1 MLKADGFDEAIIG
14 VTYDMVVQEERLIYS
29 VDKCVE
35 ILVKR
40 DEMTSEEAI
49 EYMDFN
55 VLGAYIGKDQPV
67 FLSEYEE

>member
-67 FLSEYEE
+67 FLNEYEE

>member
-55 VLGAYIGKDQPV
+55 VLGAYIGKDQPI

>member
-1 MLKADGFDEAIIG
+1 
-14 VTYDMVVQEERLIYS
+14 MVVQEERLIYS

-40 DEMTSEEAI
+40 DEMTLEEAI

>member
-14 VTYDMVVQEERLIYS
+14 VTYDMVVQKERLIYS